1 MKCCDFWYT
10 AFTVRAS
17 VRRRDADNAAMFPP
31 ALFAYAFAAPITRR
45 TEHNTRFVETALF
58 RRTGRFSY
66 GGGDAPE
73 PAPAEEPPL
82 TDTERALYIGFA
94 CWVGLTFFT
103 LFALV
108 IFMHTPGNAN

>member
-1 MKCCDFWYT
+1 
-10 AFTVRAS
+10 
-17 VRRRDADNAAMFPP
+17 MFPP
-31 ALFAYAFAAPITRR
+31 ALFAYACAAPTPRR
-45 TEHNTRFVETALF
+45 AISNRRFADTALF
-58 RRTGRFSY
+58 RRTGRFQY
-66 GGGDAPE
+66 GGGGDAPE

>member
-1 MKCCDFWYT
+1 
-10 AFTVRAS
+10 
-17 VRRRDADNAAMFPP
+17 MFPP
-31 ALFAYAFAAPITRR
+31 LFAYAFAAPLPCRANR
-45 TEHNTRFVETALF
+45 HSRFADTALF

-66 GGGDAPE
+66 GGGGDASE

-103 LFALV
+103 LFALI